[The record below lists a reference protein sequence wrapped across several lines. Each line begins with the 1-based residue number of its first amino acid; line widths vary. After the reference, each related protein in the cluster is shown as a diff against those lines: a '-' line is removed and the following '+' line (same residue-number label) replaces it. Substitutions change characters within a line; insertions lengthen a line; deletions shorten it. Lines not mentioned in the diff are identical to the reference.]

1 MQTYEKVI
9 EFVSAVYLMRSDDIE
24 FEMVLHKIEV
34 ICSNIFNFRYL
45 ILISKR
51 NKTSNNLGNR
61 PYSSFES
68 TFPDPN
74 LK

>member
-1 MQTYEKVI
+1 MQTYKKVI
-9 EFVSAVYLMRSDDIE
+9 EFLSTIYLIRSVDIE

-34 ICSNIFNFRYL
+34 IWSNIFNFRYL

-68 TFPDPN
+68 TFPDRN